1 MNMISKEKEQEIF
14 FSNSCTAT
22 CKTVECYVEKTLNVI
37 GGKWS
42 FLILKHLFS
51 GQKRFGELRKLLH
64 NVNTRSMTDC
74 LRNLENNGVIN
85 RTVTP
90 TVPVTV
96 EYSLTEKGEDLK
108 EVITMMYLWGEKWIE
123 DNSASVNEQP

>member
-1 MNMISKEKEQEIF
+1 MKRMEMNMISKEKEMEIF
-14 FSNSCTAT
+14 FPGNCAT
-22 CKTVECYVEKTLNVI
+22 TCSTVECYVEKTLNVI

-51 GQKRFGELRKLLH
+51 GKKRFGELRKLLH
-64 NVNTRSMTDC
+64 NVNARSMTDS

-85 RTVTP
+85 RTILP

-96 EYSLTEKGEDLK
+96 EYSLTEKGSALK
-108 EVITMMYLWGEKWIE
+108 EVIIMMYLWGEKW
-123 DNSASVNEQP
+123 A